1 MKNSLETRLGIF
13 FALALIAGFI
23 ILELAGTRD
32 LFRKGYNLRTR
43 FDNIQELKVG
53 DSVRMAGVEV
63 GHVEKI
69 QLATNRV
76 EVVLNI
82 DKRTVVKTDSKASI
96 KFVGLMG
103 QNYVSVN
110 FGSPDAPRAEPGTLL
125 DTEEQADLNSL
136 MVRLQ
141 SVASGVEGLT
151 KNFSGESFNNLFG
164 PFTDFMKENNPK
176 LSAILGNL
184 QMISTRIVDGQGT
197 VGRLINEDKLYA
209 SALTTVSNVNNSVDE
224 MKPLF
229 NDLKLTIDQARAV
242 VTQVNEG
249 QGTIGKLIKDE
260 ALYRE
265 TTTAMTNLREILQ
278 KINQGQGSVGQ
289 LVNDPGFINNAK
301 LTLQKVEKATEGLED
316 QGPLSV
322 VGIMVNSLF

>member
-1 MKNSLETRLGIF
+1 MRNTLETRLGIF
-13 FALALIAGFI
+13 FALALIAGVV
-23 ILELAGTRD
+23 ILELAGTRG
-32 LFRKGYNLRTR
+32 LFQKGFSVRAR
-43 FDNIQELKVG
+43 FDSIQELKPG
-53 DSVRMAGVEV
+53 DSVKMAGVEV

-69 QLATNRV
+69 QLSENKV
-76 EVVLNI
+76 EVMLKI
-82 DKRTVVKTDSKASI
+82 DRKAQVKTDSKASI

-103 QNYVSVN
+103 QNYVSLT
-110 FGSPDAPRAEPGTLL
+110 FGSPDAPSVAANALL
-125 DTEEQADLNSL
+125 ESEEQADLNSL

-141 SVASGVEGLT
+141 SVAEGVEGLT
-151 KNFSGESFNNLFG
+151 KNFSGENFSNLLG
-164 PFTDFMKENNPK
+164 PFTDFLKENNPK

-184 QMISTRIVDGQGT
+184 QTISTRIVGGEGT
-197 VGRLINEDKLYA
+197 VGRLINEDTLYV
-209 SALTTVSNVNNSVDE
+209 SALGTVSNLNSRVE
-224 MKPLF
+224 EARPLF
-229 NDLKLTIDQARAV
+229 DELKLTLDQARSV
-242 VTQVNEG
+242 VSQVNEG

-260 ALYRE
+260 TLYRE

-322 VGIMVNSLF
+322 LGIAVNSLF

>member
-1 MKNSLETRLGIF
+1 MKNTLETRLGIF
-13 FALALIAGFI
+13 FALALVAGVV

-32 LFRKGYNLRTR
+32 FFKKGYTVRAQ
-43 FDNIQELKVG
+43 FDTIQELQVG
-53 DSVRMAGVEV
+53 DAVKMAGVEI
-63 GHVEKI
+63 GKIHKI
-69 QLATNRV
+69 QLADKKV

-82 DKRTVVKTDSKASI
+82 DKGAPVKTDSKASI

-103 QNYVSVN
+103 QNYVSVS
-110 FGSPDAPRAEPGTLL
+110 FGSPEAPKVDPGAILE
-125 DTEEQADLNSL
+125 TEEQADLNSL
-136 MVRLQ
+136 MVKLQ
-141 SVASGVEGLT
+141 NVADGVEGLT
-151 KNFSGESFNNLFG
+151 RNFSGENFSNLLG
-164 PFTDFMKENNPK
+164 PFTDFLKENNPR
-176 LSAILGNL
+176 LTAILANM
-184 QMISTRIVDGQGT
+184 QTISGRIVDGQGT
-197 VGRLINEDKLYA
+197 VGRMINEDTLYV
-209 SALTTVSNVNNSVDE
+209 SALNTVSNLNSTVADFQ
-224 MKPLF
+224 PLF
-229 NDLKLTIDQARAV
+229 DEFKLTLDEARSV
-242 VTQVNEG
+242 VTQVNQG

-322 VGIMVNSLF
+322 LGIAVNSLF